1 MRSPA
6 CGEEGTLPG
15 VVVGEL
21 FLQEA
26 SYESLL
32 AFQEIWNVHF
42 IHVHLDTDSF
52 LKIVYF

>member
-15 VVVGEL
+15 VVGGEL